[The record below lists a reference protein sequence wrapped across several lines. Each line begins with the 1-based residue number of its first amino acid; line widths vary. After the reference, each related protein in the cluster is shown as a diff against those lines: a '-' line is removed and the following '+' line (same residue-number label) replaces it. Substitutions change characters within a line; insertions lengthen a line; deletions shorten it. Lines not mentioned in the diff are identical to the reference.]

1 MRTNKLKITLV
12 LTATLL
18 IGFALGML
26 TSAQIRNAH
35 ISKFRSFSSA
45 DRFVY
50 WTIHL
55 IDPTPDQK
63 EKILP
68 VIRKFASENNELR
81 QRYRDDFMVLMKDF
95 KKELYPMLTEEQIR
109 RLESFHHERSG
120 RKRGGPSPGKGSGQG
135 HSPRRGSGPPPDPCP
150 YR

>member
-35 ISKFRSFSSA
+35 IKKYQSFSST

-55 IDPTPDQK
+55 IDPTPAQK

-81 QRYRDDFMVLMKDF
+81 QRYRDDFFSLMKDF
-95 KKELYPMLTEEQIR
+95 KKELYPFLTPEQIR
-109 RLESFHHERSG
+109 RLESFHHDRTG
-120 RKRGGPSPGKGSGQG
+120 RKGTRPSQGKGSGKG
-135 HSPRRGSGPPPDPCP
+135 PRHGSVPPPDPCP